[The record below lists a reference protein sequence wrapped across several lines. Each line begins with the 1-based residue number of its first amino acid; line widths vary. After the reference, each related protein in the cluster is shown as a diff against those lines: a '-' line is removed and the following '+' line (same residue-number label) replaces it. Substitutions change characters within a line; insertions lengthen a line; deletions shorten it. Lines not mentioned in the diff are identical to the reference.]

1 MRKERMITRT
11 IAQTIAEIMCI
22 DVTIAQVEIIETKI
36 GGEYTPE
43 ELLKVLKKL
52 YETDTYKVVNIQSM
66 KSDQLLLGISE
77 SDFIKYATVL
87 PPRTK
92 KVEE

>member
-11 IAQTIAEIMCI
+11 ITQTTVQFMCI
-22 DVTIAQVEIIETKI
+22 DITTAEVSIVDTKI
-36 GGEYTPE
+36 GGIYTNA
-43 ELLKVLKKL
+43 ELLKTLKKL
-52 YETDTYKVVNIQSM
+52 YETDVFKVVNIESQSTEE
-66 KSDQLLLGISE
+66 LLLGMTE

>member
-11 IAQTIAEIMCI
+11 ITQTTVQFMCI
-22 DVTIAQVEIIETKI
+22 DVKTAEVSILDTKI
-36 GGEYTPE
+36 GGIYTNT
-43 ELLKVLKKL
+43 ELLKMLKKM
-52 YETDTYKVVNIQSM
+52 YETDTFKVVHIESQVTGEI
-66 KSDQLLLGISE
+66 LLGMTE